1 MLLLLLVMPV
11 ALLLMI
17 CMLER
22 YERLID
28 RPLRTEAD
36 QLGSAVGAEH
46 VTSRAGELGGEI
58 GTELA
63 PEAA

>member
-1 MLLLLLVMPV
+1 MLLLILVMPA

-28 RPLRTEAD
+28 RPSRPKVAAD
-36 QLGSAVGAEH
+36 AE
-46 VTSRAGELGGEI
+46 VSVETPELGPD
-58 GTELA
+58 LA
-63 PEAA
+63 PELA

>member
-1 MLLLLLVMPV
+1 VLLLILVMPA

-28 RPLRTEAD
+28 RP
-36 QLGSAVGAEH
+36 
-46 VTSRAGELGGEI
+46 SRAKSETDLAVE
-58 GTELA
+58 TPDLAPDLA
-63 PEAA
+63 PELA